1 MQNMD
6 NTTKRRLGLDPT
18 QYSHLLGRRWND
30 LEVEQQ
36 AHVRSLMRAGLV
48 SLRCDGV
55 PLAGRYVVAVQPGR
69 S

>member
-6 NTTKRRLGLDPT
+6 NTTKRRRGLDPT

-48 SLRCDGV
+48 TLRR
-55 PLAGRYVVAVQPGR
+55 PAAHAERFVAPVQT
-69 S
+69 SHT